1 VDINQNSKGRVIV
14 IGAGVS
20 GLTTLLCLLRQGFK
34 VTVVAKKFAPEITSV
49 VAAALWQWPPP
60 ALGEASEDKISLIR
74 TREWCMSSY
83 DYFANLA
90 PFPETGVFM
99 RPVVVYFKHLVK
111 DNPNDLE
118 RINELQD
125 KVQDF
130 VYARALIK
138 ENQINTEIGL
148 KDAYSHLVPL
158 IDMDVYIPHSAPPT
172 GTHVVGVPLESS

>member
-1 VDINQNSKGRVIV
+1 
-14 IGAGVS
+14 
-20 GLTTLLCLLRQGFK
+20 
-34 VTVVAKKFAPEITSV
+34 
-49 VAAALWQWPPP
+49 
-60 ALGEASEDKISLIR
+60 
-74 TREWCMSSY
+74 M
-83 DYFANLA
+83 
-90 PFPETGVFM
+90 
-99 RPVVVYFKHLVK
+99 VVYFKHLVK